1 MRSFLTKNRLHRMLN
16 SLTINVTDI
25 GSLFSRAS
33 RDILPYPY
41 ELGICQ
47 WTTIS
52 IRYNKIRLR
61 ICLRFTKT
69 FSQAIRNW
77 YFSSC
82 SLSLQFIQNNRL
94 TLHILDYLFPD

>member
-1 MRSFLTKNRLHRMLN
+1 MSSLLAKNRLYRMLN

-47 WTTIS
+47 WTTVS

-61 ICLRFTKT
+61 ICLCFTKT

-77 YFSSC
+77 DFSSC
-82 SLSLQFIQNNRL
+82 RLSLQFIQNNRF
-94 TLHILDYLFPD
+94 ILVL